1 MPEQDTSSFFFGLW
15 KVFQQTGSLVFF
27 LYFSDLKIVLSM
39 SCPQRMQIVVSVNLP
54 HGDLEGSAVIIAS
67 YLDVLWCSLVLLCQE
82 GARGSCSIRK
92 RNCKPSKVTKPAKAM
107 ISAHNAL
114 SWNGSFRNHQVQPTS
129 KLIMNISMDGEALS
143 NLFQMFYHSHYK
155 KLLPYIES
163 KSIILSFKDITPCPI
178 STCPRKTFL
187 SLSFY
192 KFSLG
197 TGRLL

>member
-1 MPEQDTSSFFFGLW
+1 MPEQDTSSFFLWSLKSFSTDKVSGFLPLLFRLENSVINELPSEDANCGICQPPSRRFG
-15 KVFQQTGSLVFF
+15 
-27 LYFSDLKIVLSM
+27 
-39 SCPQRMQIVVSVNLP
+39 R
-54 HGDLEGSAVIIAS
+54 SAVIIAS

-82 GARGSCSIRK
+82 GARGRCSIRK

-107 ISAHNAL
+107 VSAHNAL
-114 SWNGSFRNHQVQPTS
+114 SWNGSFRNHQVQPTC

-163 KSIILSFKDITPCPI
+163 KSTILSFKDITPCPI
-178 STCPRKTFL
+178 STCPCKTFL